1 MTRTLEIRPDID
13 DGIDRKVLATLRT
26 RFLAVNAA
34 RLERALAAMST
45 RQQQVLK
52 LLPLLFHV
60 NHPILPGYI
69 SATTPAGLANFE
81 PDAEQLAE
89 AQRLSRSFAYKPRR
103 TGGGSKP
110 PAPIHGLFLMGSLG
124 TVAQAAPGI
133 EEGDDDRTHQADLSG
148 TARVIHLA
156 SNGPVTSTTKSRS
169 VCTASTK
176 ETSAWV
182 PTAMIATESRPPGLV
197 AR

>member
-1 MTRTLEIRPDID
+1 MTRTQHIHLVLEE
-13 DGIDRKVLATLRT
+13 GIDRKVLATLRT

-89 AQRLSRSFAYKPRR
+89 AQRLSRSFAYKPVRGR
-103 TGGGSKP
+103 
-110 PAPIHGLFLMGSLG
+110 H
-124 TVAQAAPGI
+124 
-133 EEGDDDRTHQADLSG
+133 LS
-148 TARVIHLA
+148 RF
-156 SNGPVTSTTKSRS
+156 
-169 VCTASTK
+169 
-176 ETSAWV
+176 SACF
-182 PTAMIATESRPPGLV
+182 
-197 AR
+197 

>member
-1 MTRTLEIRPDID
+1 MTRTQHIHLVLEE
-13 DGIDRKVLATLRT
+13 GIDRKVLATLRT

-81 PDAEQLAE
+81 PDA
-89 AQRLSRSFAYKPRR
+89 
-103 TGGGSKP
+103 
-110 PAPIHGLFLMGSLG
+110 
-124 TVAQAAPGI
+124 
-133 EEGDDDRTHQADLSG
+133 
-148 TARVIHLA
+148 
-156 SNGPVTSTTKSRS
+156 
-169 VCTASTK
+169 
-176 ETSAWV
+176 
-182 PTAMIATESRPPGLV
+182 
-197 AR
+197 